1 MKTLIART
9 LTISA
14 CICAFCSNTAQA
26 QFQAIPTNM
35 PPQAAQAWRNARN
48 QATKEN
54 YKAALQYMDEC
65 IKLCP
70 NAFQAYLDRAAL
82 KSSLGEYEAAKK
94 DWEYVALNCQNNKL
108 IKAVSHC
115 SLAGYY
121 SGKGDLINGLKN
133 YDMAVS
139 LNPKYTTA
147 RKMRA
152 QVLISANQIS
162 KALADYDYLIKTAS
176 GGNTETYRFERA
188 RVCERAGLFKEAKQD
203 YDQILLV
210 EKDQDEALY
219 KRSICLSKLGQIDLA
234 LKDINDA
241 IKYSGDNSRYLETR
255 AQIYDKL
262 GKSSLAKQDRAKAK
276 SINGFFE

>member
-1 MKTLIART
+1 MKTMIART

-14 CICAFCSNTAQA
+14 CICAFGSNTARA
-26 QFQAIPTNM
+26 QFQTIPTNI

-54 YKAALQYMDEC
+54 YKAALPYMDEC

-82 KSSLGEYEAAKK
+82 KSALGEYEAAKK
-94 DWEYVALNCQNNKL
+94 DWEYVALNCQNDKF

-121 SGKGDLINGLKN
+121 CGKGDTINGLKN
-133 YDMAVS
+133 YDIALS

-152 QVLISANQIS
+152 QVLISAKQIS
-162 KALADYDYLIKTAS
+162 KALADYDYLIKTATE
-176 GGNTETYRFERA
+176 GNTETYRFERA
-188 RVCERAGLFKEAKQD
+188 RICERAGLYKEAKQD
-203 YDQILLV
+203 YDQILLA
-210 EKDQDEALY
+210 EKEQDEALY

-241 IKYSGDNSRYLETR
+241 IKYSGDNSRYLDTR